1 MSSMFL
7 SHLLLPPNLCTPAML
22 GLENS
27 QADVAKSAPYLHNAN
42 RRIITCLRGS
52 FRSKTW
58 SLSHS
63 SRNHTVVTNLPDW
76 SWTLGKS

>member
-52 FRSKTW
+52 F
-58 SLSHS
+58 
-63 SRNHTVVTNLPDW
+63 
-76 SWTLGKS
+76 

>member
-7 SHLLLPPNLCTPAML
+7 SHLLLPPNLSTPAML

-42 RRIITCLRGS
+42 RRIITS
-52 FRSKTW
+52 FWSKA
-58 SLSHS
+58 S
-63 SRNHTVVTNLPDW
+63 SDQLAWLELDTGKELAVAVAMM
-76 SWTLGKS
+76 SW